1 MTPGPTPGQSALPR
15 TQASLSK
22 TGGRSGHRPSRARP
36 SVWGSDL
43 EVPLWTGAP
52 PWGTSSACLGPPRG
66 VCLGL
71 CHHVPSESQNAADT
85 PVHLQGDCAGA
96 GRWEWGWGWHA
107 CQPPFLPLILR
118 ARCFPAQVLT
128 GERPAE
134 EGPTVMKGWQR
145 GEGAWRQRP
154 CDLSSHPF
162 RPCSLRLTRGPRD
175 CWLLQAQ
182 GRRVLTHVPTPRP
195 PPSALRPPSGLEA
208 WPSHEALDG
217 PIDRGKILVC
227 VVCLFVLLILA
238 RGHFSIHF

>member
-1 MTPGPTPGQSALPR
+1 MLGPPPAPCGLTGAAVPGASSPRGWQTLSLTLRVGLWTRVGKGPVTPGPTKFAAGQSALPR

-71 CHHVPSESQNAADT
+71 CHHVPSELQNAADT
-85 PVHLQGDCAGA
+85 PVHLQGGCAGA

-134 EGPTVMKGWQR
+134 EGR
-145 GEGAWRQRP
+145 G
-154 CDLSSHPF
+154 
-162 RPCSLRLTRGPRD
+162 RL
-175 CWLLQAQ
+175 
-182 GRRVLTHVPTPRP
+182 
-195 PPSALRPPSGLEA
+195 
-208 WPSHEALDG
+208 
-217 PIDRGKILVC
+217 
-227 VVCLFVLLILA
+227 
-238 RGHFSIHF
+238 